1 MANEDELRARLREAA
16 EAHRPDRA
24 RMLARVERGMAAD
37 ARAVSV
43 RSVRPLRPVPW
54 LRVAGAAAAVAGIFA
69 AGGYAVTALS
79 GPSPSVAATG
89 ADPNAEPRLR
99 AEGVIDPGS
108 NRYWAQSDLTVTT
121 STPLSGLVVEVRV
134 AQTGGVASTGNWR
147 TLPAEDFTV
156 SVREDGG
163 ALVYRWTLTAGRT
176 VPAGR
181 HVFAGQYDHAE
192 GGRDAGSDTFTV
204 TATDTSGDRT
214 SARGGFVPTAP

>member
-1 MANEDELRARLREAA
+1 MTNEDELRARLREAA

-37 ARAVSV
+37 ARAVPA
-43 RSVRPLRPVPW
+43 RPVRPVPW
-54 LRVAGAAAAVAGIFA
+54 LRVAGAAVAVAGIFA

-79 GPSPSVAATG
+79 GPSRSSAATG
-89 ADPNAEPRLR
+89 SEPSAEPRLR

-121 STPLSGLVVEVRV
+121 STPLSGLVVELRV

-147 TLPAEDFTV
+147 TRPAEDFTV

-181 HVFAGQYDHAE
+181 HVFAGQYNHAE
-192 GGRDAGSDTFTV
+192 GGRDAGSDTYTV
-204 TATDTSGDRT
+204 TATDTSGHRA
-214 SARGGFVPTAP
+214 SARGGFAPTAP

>member
-1 MANEDELRARLREAA
+1 MTNEDELRARLREAA

-37 ARAVSV
+37 ALAAPA
-43 RSVRPLRPVPW
+43 RPLRPVPW
-54 LRVAGAAAAVAGIFA
+54 LRVAGAAVAVAGIFA

-79 GPSPSVAATG
+79 DQSRSVSAAG
-89 ADPNAEPRLR
+89 AEPRLR

-121 STPLSGLVVEVRV
+121 STPLSGLVVELRV

-147 TLPAEDFTV
+147 SLPAEDFTV

-181 HVFAGQYDHAE
+181 HVFAGQYNHAE
-192 GGRDAGSDTFTV
+192 GGREAGSDTYTV
-204 TATDTSGDRT
+204 TATDTSGHRA
-214 SARGGFVPTAP
+214 SARGGFAPTTP

>member
-1 MANEDELRARLREAA
+1 MTNEDELRARLREAA

-37 ARAVSV
+37 ARAVPG
-43 RSVRPLRPVPW
+43 RPVRPLRPVPW
-54 LRVAGAAAAVAGIFA
+54 LKVAGAAVAVAGIFA

-79 GPSPSVAATG
+79 GPSRSVTAAGSEPS
-89 ADPNAEPRLR
+89 AEPRLR
-99 AEGVIDPGS
+99 AEGVVDPGS

-121 STPLSGLVVEVRV
+121 STPLSGLVVELRV

-163 ALVYRWTLTAGRT
+163 ALVYRWTLTSGRT

-181 HVFAGQYDHAE
+181 HVFAGQYNHAE
-192 GGRDAGSDTFTV
+192 GGRDAGSDTYTV
-204 TATDTSGDRT
+204 TGTDTSGHRA
-214 SARGGFVPTAP
+214 SAHGGFAPTAP